1 MKHLRLPLSSID
13 QPIDQAI
20 HQEDSTEPKLGWKV
34 RQICVITLLL
44 FSLSAPREARASSG
58 KKFLETIGIST
69 AMGTVLGASTLP
81 FYDQPGK
88 HLMNVAYGASAGAV
102 VGVGVGL
109 YQWLSGRSNRD
120 QEIFGGETQSGR
132 WSSDRVSPGQSYTQ
146 PLPISVHA
154 SSSSF
159 SLAARDARGRTPVLV
174 WAPLVSLTW

>member
-1 MKHLRLPLSSID
+1 M
-13 QPIDQAI
+13 
-20 HQEDSTEPKLGWKV
+20 
-34 RQICVITLLL
+34 
-44 FSLSAPREARASSG
+44 
-58 KKFLETIGIST
+58 ETIGIST

-88 HLMNVAYGASAGAV
+88 HLMNVVYGASAGAV

-120 QEIFGGETQSGR
+120 QEIFGG
-132 WSSDRVSPGQSYTQ
+132 DSPRERYIYA
-146 PLPISVHA
+146 PPISAHA
-154 SSSSF
+154 STSSF